1 MDGWMDGWIDF
12 CFTLSKGK
20 IYIVRKKCAF
30 RVFSF
35 IYKKKKKQDCKNFL
49 TKIPNALKL
58 FRAISNQK
66 NIHMGDLIS

>member
-1 MDGWMDGWIDF
+1 MAGWMDGLIF
-12 CFTLSKGK
+12 VSLSVKGR
-20 IYIVRKKCAF
+20 YILSEKKCAF